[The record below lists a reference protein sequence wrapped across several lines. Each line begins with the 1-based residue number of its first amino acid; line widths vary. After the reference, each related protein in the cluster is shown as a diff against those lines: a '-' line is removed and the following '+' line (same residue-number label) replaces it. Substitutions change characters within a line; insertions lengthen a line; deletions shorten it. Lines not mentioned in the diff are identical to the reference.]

1 MVNAKGTFF
10 CSADESEHQTRTIG
24 FAVVRSSDCCFDIRW
39 TLLLEEL
46 LCCLWVHRMSGL
58 GSAFELHVSV
68 DLKRLAQE
76 SAVVVALQ

>member
-1 MVNAKGTFF
+1 MNATEKSF
-10 CSADESEHQTRTIG
+10 CFVDESEHQTRTIG

-39 TLLLEEL
+39 TLSEEL

-58 GSAFELHVSV
+58 ESVFELHVSV
-68 DLKRLAQE
+68 DLKTLAQE

>member
-1 MVNAKGTFF
+1 MANAREKYF
-10 CSADESEHQTRTIG
+10 CSVDESEHQTRTIG

-39 TLLLEEL
+39 TLSEEL

-58 GSAFELHVSV
+58 ESVFELHVSV
-68 DLKRLAQE
+68 DLKTLAQE

>member
-1 MVNAKGTFF
+1 MNATEKFF

-39 TLLLEEL
+39 TLSEEL

-58 GSAFELHVSV
+58 ESVFELHVSV
-68 DLKRLAQE
+68 DLKTLAQE
-76 SAVVVALQ
+76 SAIVVAALQ

>member
-1 MVNAKGTFF
+1 MNATEKFF
-10 CSADESEHQTRTIG
+10 CSGYESEHQTRTIG

-58 GSAFELHVSV
+58 GSVFELHVSL
-68 DLKRLAQE
+68 DLKTLAQE